1 MQILKLGLFVGVL
14 PLLVL
19 PAHANPDSC
28 LNKQLKAPGMEI
40 FDKAEQRSQVEYN
53 GIRYHW
59 LWLSASKLSGRRFQN
74 IPTVI
79 AENDSGYCEMPLYDP
94 SGAIRSQRDVEQL
107 LSKPVSD
114 LFVKASQQK

>member
-1 MQILKLGLFVGVL
+1 MQISKLGLLVGFL
-14 PLLVL
+14 PLLAL
-19 PAHANPDSC
+19 PAYANPEGC
-28 LNKQLKAPGMEI
+28 LNKQLETPGMEI
-40 FDKAEQRSQVEYN
+40 FDKAEHRSQVEYN

-59 LWLSASKLSGRRFQN
+59 LWLSASKLPGRRFQD

-94 SGAIRSQRDVEQL
+94 SGAIQSQQDVEKL

-114 LFVKASQQK
+114 LFVEKSQKR